1 MRGQPGSR
9 PRPRAH
15 VRLFCRQFSSPAS
28 CSPLPPSCLG
38 DVELW
43 MLKGSSSFRQD
54 FSESCSLWG
63 ALGSSCGREGGQGRA
78 AMGASPGTQMS
89 PPRLRWWHWG
99 HRGDRVRPHRGSQSQ
114 QRPEPCQPGSPCQPR
129 AHPRGHPALVPS
141 RALFPAPRQSASAGG
156 GHRGWVYCGSQRT
169 AGAGQL
175 PVSPRA
181 VPARSRSTA
190 GSGCAA
196 PGHDGRWPGGCQEGP
211 RCSRCH
217 LERSRGTGTPTGA
230 VTQGQESPSPGQ
242 RRPAGAERAALAPP
256 LLDPQKPRGV
266 DPADPSSSSQCCVP
280 GTACRTLGSGG
291 DGGRVRARHRVHPEV
306 HLSAAGRG
314 RPRSLL
320 PGLRLLKAVGRR
332 GTAAMGGERL
342 KGPTLLLRLALRKAL
357 RFSLFRVERQEV
369 GRASQPRQHPGA
381 SHPPAPAV
389 IRWSC
394 P

>member
-1 MRGQPGSR
+1 MITGIFDFLCTKHTKACHGAGRGGRCGRRMRGQPGSR

-28 CSPLPPSCLG
+28 FSPLPPSCLG

-175 PVSPRA
+175 PVSP
-181 VPARSRSTA
+181 PS
-190 GSGCAA
+190 CA
-196 PGHDGRWPGGCQEGP
+196 
-211 RCSRCH
+211 
-217 LERSRGTGTPTGA
+217 
-230 VTQGQESPSPGQ
+230 
-242 RRPAGAERAALAPP
+242 
-256 LLDPQKPRGV
+256 
-266 DPADPSSSSQCCVP
+266 
-280 GTACRTLGSGG
+280 RTLPQHG
-291 DGGRVRARHRVHPEV
+291 
-306 HLSAAGRG
+306 
-314 RPRSLL
+314 
-320 PGLRLLKAVGRR
+320 GLRLCRTGARWALARGLPGRAPVLPVPPGEEQR
-332 GTAAMGGERL
+332 DGDTHGRCHTGTGVSISWAATSGRCGAGGIGSTAA
-342 KGPTLLLRLALRKAL
+342 GPPKT
-357 RFSLFRVERQEV
+357 Q
-369 GRASQPRQHPGA
+369 GR
-381 SHPPAPAV
+381 
-389 IRWSC
+389 
-394 P
+394 